1 VKIRYT
7 APAFAD
13 LSLILDY
20 IAEHSPQG
28 ANRVQARVQ
37 GVIELLTSHP
47 HIGVRTEDPGSDDA
61 ALSVPRLLRS
71 H

>member
-28 ANRVQARVQ
+28 TNRFRRAYKVLSNFSQ
-37 GVIELLTSHP
+37 VI
-47 HIGVRTEDPGSDDA
+47 HISA
-61 ALSVPRLLRS
+61 FAPRIRPFVV
-71 H
+71 